1 MYNVH
6 MNEQG
11 LSKPPFSVFFATACI
26 IFATTLSAAYSIGFV
41 PYYVD
46 GTAPVGQSPLGGA
59 AKKSNDAANV
69 TPSNL
74 RPLALSDLPE
84 LGDITQLAAGLSV
97 RIDGRDVT
105 EGVSS
110 KPTRIIIPA
119 IDLDLPVQNPS
130 ARDVPTLDE
139 YLKKGPVRYTDSAKL
154 GVKGNVLI
162 FAHTSNLPVV
172 RNQMYK
178 AFNDIPKLEKGDTI
192 TLKSEDGTSYLYSV
206 QSVRRADATTTTID
220 LSASGGTRLTL
231 VTCDTLTSKSTR
243 FVLEA
248 VYIGVVN

>member
-1 MYNVH
+1 

-11 LSKPPFSVFFATACI
+11 QSKPPFSVFLATACI

-46 GTAPVGQSPLGGA
+46 GTEPKSAA
-59 AKKSNDAANV
+59 AKESSKKSATV
-69 TPSNL
+69 QSSNP

-97 RIDGRDVT
+97 RIDGKDVT
-105 EGVSS
+105 DSVSS

-192 TLKSEDGTSYLYSV
+192 TLKSEDGASYLYSV
-206 QSVRRADATTTTID
+206 QSVRRADA
-220 LSASGGTRLTL
+220 
-231 VTCDTLTSKSTR
+231 
-243 FVLEA
+243 
-248 VYIGVVN
+248 